1 MALGDGKV
9 VLVCNT
15 NELCERENL
24 VLRALRAQRIAG
36 LIIAPAGQGGDY
48 GIELASR
55 IPQRTVV
62 IDRHIP
68 FLERDF
74 VCLDN
79 RAAGRMITEYLLRLG
94 HRRIGFI
101 GGREG
106 VSTAVERFEGFA
118 EALRDR
124 GATLDPSLCIDANY
138 RSELANRAAVEML
151 TRTDRPSAIV
161 AANNLTTLGVMQAV
175 SALGFDC
182 PNDVSVAGIDNSP
195 WNIALRPPLT
205 SVAQPIQAIG
215 RQAIDWF
222 NRTAEQPRGHGPSFN
237 RFPARPVHTKFLRRS
252 LDLRQNSS
260 RSRNPFETV
269 VSAVLRKVR
278 SRQPVAPLFMER
290 KLAHISVIA
299 LRYRPRIR
307 WSYRWGPRASALS
320 SSSRLHLRLMDVGCT
335 ERTAPAPPHGARAHV
350 RVAER
355 ASPAFGHDRSCH
367 PHEQSP
373 ASGRLPHPDQCG

>member
-1 MALGDGKV
+1 MVGIRDVANKAGVSIATVSATINRVETVREETRERAHAAIAALGYQPNGVARSLRLGSSGIIGLVVSEISNPFFSEIYRVVEEVALGAGKV

-36 LIIAPAGQGGDY
+36 LVIAPAGQGNEY

-55 IPQRTVV
+55 IPHRTVV

-118 EALRDR
+118 GALRDG

-182 PNDVSVAGIDNSP
+182 PNDVSVGGIDDSP

-205 SVAQPIQAIG
+205 SIAQPIQAIG
-215 RQAIDWF
+215 RQAIDWLIERLS
-222 NRTAEQPRGHGPSFN
+222 NPVDIAPRSVAFA
-237 RFPARPVHTKFLRRS
+237 PALVIRDS
-252 LDLRQNSS
+252 C
-260 RSRNPFETV
+260 
-269 VSAVLRKVR
+269 SAV
-278 SRQPVAPLFMER
+278 
-290 KLAHISVIA
+290 
-299 LRYRPRIR
+299 
-307 WSYRWGPRASALS
+307 
-320 SSSRLHLRLMDVGCT
+320 
-335 ERTAPAPPHGARAHV
+335 
-350 RVAER
+350 
-355 ASPAFGHDRSCH
+355 
-367 PHEQSP
+367 
-373 ASGRLPHPDQCG
+373 

>member
-1 MALGDGKV
+1 LVVSEISNPFFSEIYRVVEEVALGAGKV

-36 LIIAPAGQGGDY
+36 LVIAPAGQGNEY

-55 IPQRTVV
+55 IPHRTVV

-118 EALRDR
+118 GALRDG

-182 PNDVSVAGIDNSP
+182 PNDVSVGGIDDSP

-205 SVAQPIQAIG
+205 SIAQPIQAIG
-215 RQAIDWF
+215 RQAIDWLIERLS
-222 NRTAEQPRGHGPSFN
+222 NPVDIAPRSVAFA
-237 RFPARPVHTKFLRRS
+237 PALVIRDS
-252 LDLRQNSS
+252 C
-260 RSRNPFETV
+260 
-269 VSAVLRKVR
+269 SAV
-278 SRQPVAPLFMER
+278 
-290 KLAHISVIA
+290 
-299 LRYRPRIR
+299 
-307 WSYRWGPRASALS
+307 
-320 SSSRLHLRLMDVGCT
+320 
-335 ERTAPAPPHGARAHV
+335 
-350 RVAER
+350 
-355 ASPAFGHDRSCH
+355 
-367 PHEQSP
+367 
-373 ASGRLPHPDQCG
+373 

>member
-1 MALGDGKV
+1 MVGIRDVAHKAGVSIATVSATINRVETVREETRERVHAAIAALGYQPNGVARSLRLGSSGIIGLVVSEISNPFFSEIYRVVEEVALGAGKV

-36 LIIAPAGQGGDY
+36 LIIAPAGQGNEY

-55 IPQRTVV
+55 IPHRTVV

-79 RAAGRMITEYLLRLG
+79 RAAGRMIAEYLLRLG

-118 EALRDR
+118 GALRDG

-182 PNDVSVAGIDNSP
+182 PNDVSVGGIDDSP

-215 RQAIDWF
+215 RQAIDWLIERLS
-222 NRTAEQPRGHGPSFN
+222 NPVDIAPRSVAFA
-237 RFPARPVHTKFLRRS
+237 PALVIRDS
-252 LDLRQNSS
+252 C
-260 RSRNPFETV
+260 
-269 VSAVLRKVR
+269 SAV
-278 SRQPVAPLFMER
+278 
-290 KLAHISVIA
+290 
-299 LRYRPRIR
+299 
-307 WSYRWGPRASALS
+307 
-320 SSSRLHLRLMDVGCT
+320 
-335 ERTAPAPPHGARAHV
+335 
-350 RVAER
+350 
-355 ASPAFGHDRSCH
+355 
-367 PHEQSP
+367 
-373 ASGRLPHPDQCG
+373 